1 MLLLVTKRVA
11 IILLPVQELFVAVS
25 SRQTVKPQVNKG
37 HVLHKQLLHYTL
49 PLIFLVIII
58 VFSMTHFIGFVL
70 HYCLLQYTVWSVMHL
85 IFMFWS
91 IEFPFSYRQLKISG
105 RIRYAHVGSV
115 VLAILIPLPA
125 GLIHL
130 KDGYVDSL
138 IPSLSIGCVGLRFDY
153 NYYTLIL
160 PLSVLVAIATCLLVL
175 IIWTLFK
182 VRKQQ
187 PACLPA

>member
-1 MLLLVTKRVA
+1 M
-11 IILLPVQELFVAVS
+11 IHINLFS
-25 SRQTVKPQVNKG
+25 IHN
-37 HVLHKQLLHYTL
+37 L
-49 PLIFLVIII
+49 
-58 VFSMTHFIGFVL
+58 GFMQY
-70 HYCLLQYTVWSVMHL
+70 YCLMQYTVWSAMHF

-130 KDGYVDSL
+130 KDGYINSL
-138 IPSLSIGCVGLRFDY
+138 IPTIGCVGYHSDF
-153 NYYTLIL
+153 NYYTLVL
-160 PLSVLVAIATCLLVL
+160 PLSVLVAITTCLLVL

-182 VRKQQ
+182 VRFIN
-187 PACLPA
+187 

>member
-1 MLLLVTKRVA
+1 MCGVHNL
-11 IILLPVQELFVAVS
+11 
-25 SRQTVKPQVNKG
+25 
-37 HVLHKQLLHYTL
+37 
-49 PLIFLVIII
+49 I

-70 HYCLLQYTVWSVMHL
+70 YYCVMQCTVWSAIHF

-130 KDGYVDSL
+130 KDGYIDSL
-138 IPSLSIGCVGLRFDY
+138 IPAIGCVGFRFDF
-153 NYYTLIL
+153 NYYIMIL
-160 PLSVLVAIATCLLVL
+160 PLSVLVAITTCLLVL

-182 VRKQQ
+182 VN
-187 PACLPA
+187 

>member
-1 MLLLVTKRVA
+1 M
-11 IILLPVQELFVAVS
+11 
-25 SRQTVKPQVNKG
+25 
-37 HVLHKQLLHYTL
+37 
-49 PLIFLVIII
+49 
-58 VFSMTHFIGFVL
+58 
-70 HYCLLQYTVWSVMHL
+70 QYTVWSVIHF

-138 IPSLSIGCVGLRFDY
+138 IPAIGCVGFRFDF
-153 NYYTLIL
+153 NYYIMIL
-160 PLSVLVAIATCLLVL
+160 PLSVLVAITTCLLVL

-182 VRKQQ
+182 VN
-187 PACLPA
+187 